1 MRIFGVIM
9 AGGGG
14 TRFWP
19 VSTMSRP
26 KQLLS
31 LSGKNAMINET
42 ADRLLR
48 VTDKKSLLA
57 VTNSAQAGSL
67 TEITAGRIYKEN
79 VLSEPLARNT
89 SACIGYAAAVIKKKY
104 GDGIMIVSPSDAFV
118 KDEKEYA
125 RVLSA
130 AAVRAE
136 KGGIVTV
143 GITPTFPA
151 TGYGY
156 IRYEKG
162 EGEAKKVLR
171 FVEKPDFARAKEYFE
186 SGEYVWN
193 SGVFV
198 FRAGVILEEMKK
210 HIPKV
215 YAGVEKIY
223 EAAGTEN
230 EKNAVREA
238 YNDMPS
244 VSVDYGVMEKAED
257 ISVIPASFGWN
268 DVGSWDMLSVFH
280 EADEKGNIS
289 VGDCVLKDC
298 EGVTSYSSGRLVAAL
313 GVKDIVIAETPY
325 AVLVI
330 DKNRVQEVKK
340 ITDELKNKGR
350 TDLL

>member
-1 MRIFGVIM
+1 MRVFGVIM

-19 VSTMSRP
+19 LSTMACP
-26 KQLLS
+26 KQFLS
-31 LSGKNAMINET
+31 LSGKDAMINET

-48 VTDKKSLLA
+48 VTDKNSLFA
-57 VTNSAQAGSL
+57 VTNAAQKESL
-67 TEITAGRIYKEN
+67 LTITKDRIPEEN
-79 VLSEPLARNT
+79 VLAEPLARNT
-89 SACIGYAAAVIKKKY
+89 SACIAYAAAAISKRY

-118 KDEKEYA
+118 KNEKEYA
-125 RVLSA
+125 RVLSVA
-130 AAVRAE
+130 AAQAE

-162 EGEAKKVLR
+162 EREIKKVLR
-171 FVEKPDFARAKEYFE
+171 FVEKPDSARAKEYVE
-186 SGEYVWN
+186 SGDYVWN

-198 FRAGVILEEMKK
+198 FRASVILDEMKK
-210 HIPKV
+210 LLPEV
-215 YAGVEKIY
+215 YAGAEKIY
-223 EAAGTEN
+223 KAMGSGN
-230 EKNAVREA
+230 EDNAVREA

-244 VSVDYGVMEKAED
+244 VSVDYGVMEKSSE

-268 DVGSWDMLSVFH
+268 DVGSFDMLSVFH
-280 EADEKGNIS
+280 SPDENGNIKI
-289 VGDCVLKDC
+289 GDCTLKNC
-298 EGVTSYSSGRLVAAL
+298 ENVTAYSSGRLVAAL
-313 GVKDIVIAETPY
+313 GVKDIVIAETSS

-330 DKNRVQEVKK
+330 DKNRVQEVKS
-340 ITDELKNKGR
+340 ITDELKNAGR